1 MISYTKT
8 NVSLISLVITMAI
21 CLSTSFVSLGTSSK
35 QVAKT
40 ITIDCTNVKN
50 VIAAVKKYSESE
62 IESGK
67 ISYEIND
74 GWQLEIPKINLKAP
88 IAEGTEKEVMD
99 NYIGHF
105 TNTGVWD
112 GNIGLAAHNRG
123 YPVNYF
129 ENLKKLKENDEIV
142 YQYMDFKERY
152 VVKSNIIIKD
162 TDWSYLEKT
171 DRNTITLITCVENE
185 PEYRRCVYGIKKEFN
200 KK

>member
-8 NVSLISLVITMAI
+8 NVNLISLVITMAI
-21 CLSTSFVSLGTSSK
+21 CLSTSFVSLGISSK

-50 VIAAVKKYSESE
+50 VIAAVKKYSEPE

-67 ISYEIND
+67 ISYEINN

-105 TNTGVWD
+105 TNTSVWD

-123 YPVNYF
+123 YNVNYF
-129 ENLKKLKENDEIV
+129 KNLKELNYGDIIIYNTKYGTRKYEVSEI
-142 YQYMDFKERY
+142 K
-152 VVKSNIIIKD
+152 IIKD
-162 TDWSYLEKT
+162 TDWTHLEDKNE
-171 DRNTITLITCVENE
+171 NTITLITCLEDE
-185 PEYRRCVYGIKKEFN
+185 PEYRRCIQGIEMEEI
-200 KK
+200 